1 MTTAIDEK
9 LTGLLHA
16 EQEKLKELIDKANK
30 DLILH
35 VRQTE
40 NLTSE
45 KFDFIKDL
53 LMKVDQ
59 KAGQMATTDMI
70 DTLKEDSKN
79 LKSKF
84 EMEFEQFQQ
93 YLKE

>member
-35 VRQTE
+35 VR
-40 NLTSE
+40 
-45 KFDFIKDL
+45 
-53 LMKVDQ
+53 
-59 KAGQMATTDMI
+59 
-70 DTLKEDSKN
+70 
-79 LKSKF
+79 
-84 EMEFEQFQQ
+84 
-93 YLKE
+93 